1 MGSFCN
7 VDGFSVSKSGF
18 SSCVNETVFTA
29 VPFIFLC
36 AVAPRRLQFLNSL
49 PAKRVFEGRIDILL
63 SCLTLVQMLLDVAT
77 VAEVYRSYNDSK
89 AFSALRS
96 YSFVLGNS
104 LNLLTWLLSYV
115 LLRKRISCEDKIKLL
130 GLKGFWRINL
140 LCSCC
145 TSLSYIPMYESRDG
159 STLLTLS
166 CAKFALSIIFG
177 VFSLECAFC
186 YKRLG
191 IEARGNILDVSLQQT
206 GSKFLSIDV
215 NDPEYLL
222 DVGNDKDYDCGLLD
236 ISVDETTR
244 RECRPSSFDT
254 PHEHNRDMESKY

>member
-145 TSLSYIPMYESRDG
+145 TSLSYIPCMKAG
-159 STLLTLS
+159 TVPLFLLYLALNLLYRLYLVYSLS
-166 CAKFALSIIFG
+166 
-177 VFSLECAFC
+177 
-186 YKRLG
+186 
-191 IEARGNILDVSLQQT
+191 
-206 GSKFLSIDV
+206 
-215 NDPEYLL
+215 
-222 DVGNDKDYDCGLLD
+222 
-236 ISVDETTR
+236 SV
-244 RECRPSSFDT
+244 PSVT
-254 PHEHNRDMESKY
+254 NVLA